1 MKKHFKEVYKKL
13 DKLIIA
19 FLAGVLIGT
28 IIYAIAVKTASVG
41 TLRIDQ
47 SDPEDSPYLFLELDK
62 HLGFIASKKYVIMKV
77 NLKNYISHD

>member
-1 MKKHFKEVYKKL
+1 M
-13 DKLIIA
+13 DKMIIA

-62 HLGFIASKKYVIMKV
+62 NLSFIASKKYVIMKV
-77 NLKNYISHD
+77 KRENYISHN

>member
-1 MKKHFKEVYKKL
+1 M

-62 HLGFIASKKYVIMKV
+62 TLPTIVSKKYVIMKV
-77 NLKNYISHD
+77 ERKNYISHD

>member
-1 MKKHFKEVYKKL
+1 M

-62 HLGFIASKKYVIMKV
+62 TLPAIVSKKYVIMKV

>member
-1 MKKHFKEVYKKL
+1 M
-13 DKLIIA
+13 DKMIIV

-47 SDPEDSPYLFLELDK
+47 SDPEDSPYLFLELK
-62 HLGFIASKKYVIMKV
+62 QNITTISSKKYVTMKV
-77 NLKNYISHD
+77 DLQNYISHD

>member
-1 MKKHFKEVYKKL
+1 M
-13 DKLIIA
+13 DKMIIV

-47 SDPEDSPYLFLELDK
+47 SDPEDSPYLFLELEK
-62 HLGFIASKKYVIMKV
+62 NLSAIVSKKYVTMKV
-77 NLKNYISHD
+77 ERKNYISHD

>member
-1 MKKHFKEVYKKL
+1 M
-13 DKLIIA
+13 DKMIIA
-19 FLAGVLIGT
+19 FLVGVLIGT

-62 HLGFIASKKYVIMKV
+62 NLSTIVSKQYVIMKV

>member
-1 MKKHFKEVYKKL
+1 M
-13 DKLIIA
+13 DKMIIA

-47 SDPEDSPYLFLELDK
+47 SDPEDSPYLFLELK
-62 HLGFIASKKYVIMKV
+62 RNVHIISSKKYVIMEV
-77 NLKNYISHD
+77 ERKNYISHN

>member
-1 MKKHFKEVYKKL
+1 MEKHFKEGYSIL
-13 DKLIIA
+13 DKMIIV

-62 HLGFIASKKYVIMKV
+62 NLATISSKKYVTMKV
-77 NLKNYISHD
+77 ERKNYISHN